1 MWLVFAVLS
10 AIFAA
15 ITSILAKIG
24 IEGVNSNLATAIRT
38 VVVVLMAWGIVALTN
53 AQSGIAEISKRSW
66 IFLTLSGL
74 ATGAS
79 WLCYFKAL
87 QLGDASKVVP
97 VDKFSIVITLVMAA
111 VFLHE
116 QFTVKTIIGS
126 VLIIFRDFYY
136 DFIKSH
142 RSDV

>member
-1 MWLVFAVLS
+1 MKDWS
-10 AIFAA
+10 K
-15 ITSILAKIG
+15 T
-24 IEGVNSNLATAIRT
+24 E
-38 VVVVLMAWGIVALTN
+38 LMDYN
-53 AQSGIAEISKRSW
+53 HR
-66 IFLTLSGL
+66 FTLL
-74 ATGAS
+74 LD
-79 WLCYFKAL
+79 LCYFKAL

-126 VLIIFRDFYY
+126 VLITFGDFYY

>member
-1 MWLVFAVLS
+1 MWFVFAVLS

-79 WLCYFKAL
+79 WLWYFKAL
-87 QLGDASKVVP
+87 QLGDASKVVS

-126 VLIIFRDFYY
+126 VLITLGTFVMIL
-136 DFIKSH
+136 
-142 RSDV
+142 